1 MKSDLYAAINQI
13 AAERNIPREAI
24 LRGVED
30 AIITAYRR
38 ISGTDQNVAVKLDLQ
53 SGDTRVFERRMIV
66 EEVTEP
72 ALEVSLEEAR
82 RISPTARVG
91 DMMENETTPSDFG
104 RIAAQTAKQV
114 VMQRIRE
121 AERDRVF
128 TEFNDREGDIVLA
141 NIQRQDGNGN
151 WVLEVGKAEAIL
163 PPNHQV
169 KVEKY
174 RSGTRMRVLLLEV
187 QRNQRGPQLVVSRS
201 DRAFLRRLF
210 ELEVPEIMSGI
221 VEIKSI
227 AREGGM
233 RSKVAVYARQQ
244 NVDPVGSCVGM
255 KGQRIQKIVDELN
268 GEKIDVVLWDPDMS
282 IYIANALSPAQVISV
297 DLDESNKTASVVVPD
312 KMLSL
317 AIGREGQNA
326 RLAAKLTGWRIDIR
340 SAHTSDA
347 EEPEQPD
354 ERQEMAEGEAIAQ
367 SAAMLTSEVDAEVEP
382 DTATAMEAEVGA
394 EGAASNNGASAPE
407 APALRI
413 TEGAVRESRRK
424 VRPNNKVVFESVNYG
439 PLPEEME
446 GQTVRV
452 RVTGDSLEVR
462 TDGGRVVATYE
473 IGEGEAE

>member
-13 AAERNIPREAI
+13 AAERSIPREAI

-53 SGDTRVFERRMIV
+53 SGDARVFERRMIV
-66 EEVTEP
+66 EEVEDE

-82 RISPTARVG
+82 RVSPAARVG
-91 DMMENETTPSDFG
+91 DMLEKETTPADFG

-128 TEFNDREGDIVLA
+128 SEFNDREGDIVLA
-141 NIQRQDGNGN
+141 NVQRQDGNGN
-151 WVLEVGKAEAIL
+151 WVLEVGRAEAIL

-169 KVEKY
+169 KNERY

-187 QRNQRGPQLVVSRS
+187 QRNQRGPQLVVSRA

-282 IYIANALSPAQVISV
+282 LYIANALSPAQVLSV
-297 DLDESNKTASVVVPD
+297 DLNEDEKTASVVVPD

-340 SAHTSDA
+340 SAHTP
-347 EEPEQPD
+347 EEEA
-354 ERQEMAEGEAIAQ
+354 EMAAQ
-367 SAAMLTSEVDAEVEP
+367 AAMDEEEVARRAAAALKAE
-382 DTATAMEAEVGA
+382 
-394 EGAASNNGASAPE
+394 ASHAGNGASAPE
-407 APALRI
+407 GVEVELTAPQVE
-413 TEGAVRESRRK
+413 TETTEDAAGEEETVEQSRK
-424 VRPNNKVVFESVNYG
+424 VRANNKVVYENVSYG
-439 PLPEEME
+439 PLPEDLS
-446 GQTVRV
+446 GQTVTIQV
-452 RVTGDSLEVR
+452 SGDDLTILTEA
-462 TDGGRVVATYE
+462 GNPVATFSIE
-473 IGEGEAE
+473 SGEATADAEA

>member
-24 LRGVED
+24 LRGIED

-53 SGDTRVFERRMIV
+53 SGDARVFERRTVV
-66 EEVTEP
+66 EQVEDP
-72 ALEVSLEEAR
+72 ALEVSIEDALRVSEE
-82 RISPTARVG
+82 ARVG
-91 DMMENETTPSDFG
+91 DMVEKETTPANFG

-128 TEFNDREGDIVLA
+128 SEFNDREGDIVLA
-141 NIQRQDGNGN
+141 NMQRQDQNGN
-151 WVLEVGKAEAIL
+151 WILEVGRAEAIL

-169 KVEKY
+169 KSERY
-174 RSGTRMRVLLLEV
+174 RSGNRMRVLLLEV
-187 QRNQRGPQLVVSRS
+187 QRNPKGPQLIVSRA

-227 AREGGM
+227 ARESGM
-233 RSKVAVYARQQ
+233 RSKVAVSARQS

-255 KGQRIQKIVDELN
+255 KGQRIQKIVDELG

-282 IYIANALSPAQVISV
+282 VYIANALSPAQVLSV
-297 DLDESNKTASVVVPD
+297 DLNEDEKTASVVVPE

-317 AIGREGQNA
+317 AIGKEGQNA

-340 SAHTSDA
+340 SAVSPETE
-347 EEPEQPD
+347 EEPEIDD
-354 ERQEMAEGEAIAQ
+354 EELARRA
-367 SAAMLTSEVDAEVEP
+367 AAMLRAEAAASGSTGNGFQPPVMDE
-382 DTATAMEAEVGA
+382 
-394 EGAASNNGASAPE
+394 EGAAPKE
-407 APALRI
+407 
-413 TEGAVRESRRK
+413 ERRK
-424 VRPNNKVVFESVNYG
+424 VRPNNTVVYQGVTYG
-439 PLPEEME
+439 PLPEMMPGES
-446 GQTVRV
+446 VRL
-452 RVTGDSLEVR
+452 RATDSQIEVR
-462 TDGGRVVATYE
+462 TDSGRTIATYE
-473 IGEGEAE
+473 VQQEVAVEVGAEEE

>member
-13 AAERNIPREAI
+13 AAERSIPREAI

-66 EEVTEP
+66 EEVADP
-72 ALEVSLEEAR
+72 ALEVSLAEAR
-82 RISPTARVG
+82 QVSPTARVG
-91 DMMENETTPSDFG
+91 DMMENETTPADFG

-128 TEFNDREGDIVLA
+128 SEFNDREGDIVLA
-141 NIQRQDGNGN
+141 NVQRQDGNGN
-151 WVLEVGKAEAIL
+151 WVLEVGRAEAIL

-169 KVEKY
+169 KNERY

-187 QRNQRGPQLVVSRS
+187 QRNQRGPQLVVSRA
-201 DRAFLRRLF
+201 DRSFLRRLF

-227 AREGGM
+227 ARESGM
-233 RSKVAVYARQQ
+233 RSKVAVYARQS

-297 DLDESNKTASVVVPD
+297 ELNEDEKTASVVVPD

-340 SAHTSDA
+340 SAHTPEEAVEEPADDEALARRAAAALKAEAVVSSNGATAPEGA
-347 EEPEQPD
+347 EEV
-354 ERQEMAEGEAIAQ
+354 EA
-367 SAAMLTSEVDAEVEP
+367 SEED
-382 DTATAMEAEVGA
+382 
-394 EGAASNNGASAPE
+394 
-407 APALRI
+407 
-413 TEGAVRESRRK
+413 VRELSRK
-424 VRPNNKVVFESVNYG
+424 VRSNNKVVFENVSYG
-439 PLPEEME
+439 PLPEDLS
-446 GQTVRV
+446 GQTVNV
-452 RVTGDSLEVR
+452 RATGSTLEVLTDEGR
-462 TDGGRVVATYE
+462 TVATYDLE
-473 IGEGEAE
+473 AGAVEAEAE